1 VGLPITSL
9 AAAEH
14 EKPARYHES
23 MDRHGT
29 PRVAF
34 FGGSFDPPHLGHL
47 GVAKA
52 ARDALHLDTVLFA
65 PVGLQPLKFGGSSAG
80 FADRAEMVRL
90 AICGEPGL
98 ALCSA
103 DAPRADGRPNYTLD
117 TLRRL
122 RAELPATGELFC
134 LMGADS
140 LATFRSWHGA
150 AEIPFAATLV
160 VASRPGQALD
170 DVAQSMPPGLEVT
183 ACGVGEALP
192 GPTVVLRTCLVS
204 NAAGE
209 SASLHLLVGLD
220 IPISATE
227 VREALR
233 GGIQPEMLPAEV
245 TKYIRKHRLYR

>member
-1 VGLPITSL
+1 
-9 AAAEH
+9 
-14 EKPARYHES
+14 

-52 ARDALHLDTVLFA
+52 ARDALHLDSVLFA
-65 PVGLQPLKFGGSSAG
+65 PVGAQPLKSSGSSAS
-80 FADRAEMVRL
+80 FQARLDMVRL
-90 AICGEPGL
+90 AVANEPGFAASL
-98 ALCSA
+98 A
-103 DAPRADGRPNYTLD
+103 DAPRADGQPNYTLD

-140 LATFRSWHGA
+140 LATFRSWHRA

-170 DVAQSMPPGLEVT
+170 DVARSMPPGLVVT
-183 ACGVGEALP
+183 PCGAGEAVP
-192 GPTVVLRTCLVS
+192 GPTTELRTWMVRS
-204 NAAGE
+204 AAGA
-209 SASLHLLVGLD
+209 SAPLHMLVGLD
-220 IPISATE
+220 IPISATK

-233 GGIQPEMLPAEV
+233 AGIQPEMLPAEV
-245 TKYIRKHRLYR
+245 TNYIRNQGLYR